1 MSDDDQASTNTS
13 TGSRGP
19 RFTAWISL
27 LAFSCISMGS
37 FVSLMDKEY
46 DSSTDKWVLSMTA
59 LSLCISAIAVIAH
72 VAASAAFVGKMGET
86 VLSTLCTIFWCV
98 VLGPIMNAD
107 NGYATIQIGRISF
120 VNNANLYFSSWA
132 AFIAA
137 FWISGSLARDAK
149 VLDVSDTTPK
159 TAQWYLLLAASIV
172 VLASSVKIY
181 NASICDDFPDSSFC
195 RRTKFAISIGVI
207 GMVMALVGSIMSA
220 LGVMSPLIEV
230 ITSVTLFGLY
240 CFGVGYITFGDG
252 PGTAIGNLYF
262 STWAGFILS
271 GAIFAASLKDMR
283 GGAKSGDGDAAPAA
297 DEAKVDEEAPAAE
310 ADAPMKDEE

>member
-72 VAASAAFVGKMGET
+72 VAASAAFVGKMGEM

-98 VLGPIMNAD
+98 VLGPIMNSD
-107 NGYATIQIGRISF
+107 NGYATIQAGKISI
-120 VNNANLYFSSWA
+120 VNNANLYFSSWT

-137 FWISGSLARDAK
+137 FWISGSIARDAK

-159 TAQWYLLLAASIV
+159 TAEWYLLLASSIV
-172 VLASSVKIY
+172 VLASSVKVCVDRWIY
-181 NASICDDFPDSSFC
+181 NALPLLCYFYVCFP
-195 RRTKFAISIGVI
+195 
-207 GMVMALVGSIMSA
+207 
-220 LGVMSPLIEV
+220 
-230 ITSVTLFGLY
+230 
-240 CFGVGYITFGDG
+240 
-252 PGTAIGNLYF
+252 
-262 STWAGFILS
+262 
-271 GAIFAASLKDMR
+271 
-283 GGAKSGDGDAAPAA
+283 
-297 DEAKVDEEAPAAE
+297 
-310 ADAPMKDEE
+310 

>member
-1 MSDDDQASTNTS
+1 MSDDEASTSTS
-13 TGSRGP
+13 GRGP
-19 RFTAWISL
+19 RYTAWISL

-37 FVSLMDKEY
+37 FVSLKDKTY

-59 LSLCISAIAVIAH
+59 LSLCISAIAVIAS
-72 VAASAAFVGKMGET
+72 VAASAAFVGKMGEMA
-86 VLSTLCTIFWCV
+86 LSTMCTIFWCV
-98 VLGPIMNAD
+98 VLGPIMNPD
-107 NGYATIQIGRISF
+107 NLYATGGYFGLST
-120 VNNANLYFSSWA
+120 VLNANLYFSSWA

-181 NASICDDFPDSSFC
+181 NASICDDFPDNSFC